1 MTPLKAACVAVSKSA
16 AVMPAR
22 LTVAFTTFDVAVDA
36 AGDAAGVVPLVV
48 DDAGVDAG
56 VDAGHSSEKSRVPSQ
71 IGMRKGLSGPAV
83 QAFSTV
89 VLHGQMP
96 AVTQAK
102 KADAGISTPQRLL
115 RLSQPSILRPICKA
129 ATLPSKVTYKLT
141 WKVAIEAPGTGIATV
156 TGNESVLSASACSVL
171 AIVTAAEVFICA
183 FGLAHGSN
191 SKVDTTLGAVEKT
204 VSAKACVH
212 TSLNPR
218 VLSSQVQNVGFFVPK
233 TSQNPVDV
241 AEEAEARKARKAR
254 TKNGG

>member
-1 MTPLKAACVAVSKSA
+1 MLPLMLPGMLLGLCHWLSMMPGLMPGLTPDTVPKNRGSLPKSGCGRGYLA
-16 AVMPAR
+16 PQYR
-22 LTVAFTTFDVAVDA
+22 LPMD
-36 AGDAAGVVPLVV
+36 
-48 DDAGVDAG
+48 
-56 VDAGHSSEKSRVPSQ
+56 
-71 IGMRKGLSGPAV
+71 
-83 QAFSTV
+83 

-96 AVTQAK
+96 AFAQAK